1 LLRCAAL
8 SILAIT
14 TVLAQTSEFE
24 AATVKP
30 ADPAHTGRGINV
42 QPGRIKVINS
52 TLKLCIQYA
61 WNVMDFQVS
70 GGPGWAGTEA
80 FDIDAVAAKRFESG
94 EPRAM
99 LQTLLAQRFGLVVHK
114 ETQEKKGFVL
124 VVGKNGPKLQVPEDN
139 TSVQFS
145 RTPTGDMTLTARNVT
160 MAGLASALS
169 LQVGSVVVD
178 QTGLEGHFS
187 VFLQWTPDTPLRTK
201 SGLPIPPPPDAV
213 PGPTLFTALQEKLG
227 LKLEAKKVP
236 TEVIVIDRAK
246 RPTAN

>member
-1 LLRCAAL
+1 LIL
-8 SILAIT
+8 SFLAIT
-14 TVLAQTSEFE
+14 AFLAQTSEFE

-42 QPGRIKVINS
+42 QAGRIKIVNS
-52 TLKLCIQYA
+52 TLKFCVQYA
-61 WNVMDFQVS
+61 WNVKDFQVS

-94 EPRAM
+94 EQRAM
-99 LQTLLAQRFGLVVHK
+99 LQTLLAQRFGLAVHK
-114 ETQEKKGFVL
+114 ETQEKQGFAL
-124 VVGKNGPKLQVPEDN
+124 VTGKNGPKLAPPEDD
-139 TSVQFS
+139 TSVLFS

-169 LQVGSVVVD
+169 LQVGSIVVD

-187 VFLQWTPDTPLRTK
+187 VFLQWTPDTPLLSK
-201 SGLPIPPPPDAV
+201 SGQPIAPPADAV
-213 PGPTLFTALQEKLG
+213 PGPTLYTALQEKLG

-236 TEVIVIDRAK
+236 TEVIVIDRAN